1 MTLGIADLDLDE
13 DDERNLES
21 KSDLGFYVSIG
32 QNLQDVLMLSN
43 MRSGDPSAQPQSQVR
58 LTLQPESE
66 ERIVIV
72 VKTVKKGLDTT
83 HDEYKVGSVSIP

>member
-1 MTLGIADLDLDE
+1 
-13 DDERNLES
+13 
-21 KSDLGFYVSIG
+21 
-32 QNLQDVLMLSN
+32 MLSN